1 MDSIG
6 PKAERTCE
14 RCATELSDKERRWG
28 TALCDGCWDSWF
40 RHYKRRV
47 LVAFCLI
54 AMLLEASMSA
64 GVVATFQPLAVSR
77 FGWGSDQIAA
87 VNFLSS
93 SLLAQPP

>member
-1 MDSIG
+1 MG
-6 PKAERTCE
+6 HKAERTCE

-54 AMLLEASMSA
+54 AMLLEASMNAGPVAPALVALASA
-64 GVVATFQPLAVSR
+64 SV
-77 FGWGSDQIAA
+77 GSLQQHNTYCSGARR
-87 VNFLSS
+87 
-93 SLLAQPP
+93 